1 MLKQFNH
8 VLYTAITIVLMCA
21 CGDDE
26 APVVPESTDYKITI
40 PAYLGDVPDS
50 PSDNTL
56 TKNGVAL
63 GRMLFYEK
71 ILSRDSSLSCGS
83 CHKQEFGFSD
93 GLTFSTGIDD
103 QIVDRN
109 SMAISNAL
117 WQQFFFWDGRAAT
130 LEEQALKPIE
140 NSKEMDLD
148 PLVAVARLQATSNYP
163 GLFCEAFGSDSITTE
178 NLAKAISQ
186 FERTLVST
194 NSRYD
199 RFKMGEETFTASEQL
214 GEQLFYIHPEAG
226 TTRGANCGDCHA
238 SFLQMDALFHNNGLD
253 ENPSD
258 KGLGKV
264 TFDPNDFGKFKT
276 PSLRNIEL
284 TGPYMH
290 DGRFETLEEVLNHYN
305 EHVKL
310 GTTTDP
316 LLLASNEE
324 NAAPELRLTD
334 EEKTAIID
342 FLKTLTDNEF
352 ITTPAFSDP
361 FEE

>member
-1 MLKQFNH
+1 MVNSYHIVFLII
-8 VLYTAITIVLMCA
+8 TALLVGA
-21 CGDDE
+21 CNDDDT
-26 APVVPESTDYKITI
+26 PGVPTTENYDITI
-40 PAYLGDVPDS
+40 PSYLGNLPDS
-50 PSDNTL
+50 PEDNPL

-71 ILSRDSSLSCGS
+71 MLSRDTSVSCGS

-93 GLTFSTGIDD
+93 GLAFSNGIDD
-103 QIVDRN
+103 QVVDRN
-109 SMAISNAL
+109 SMAISNTL

-130 LEEQALKPIE
+130 LEEQVLMPIE
-140 NSKEMDLD
+140 NPKEMDLD
-148 PLVAVARLQATSNYP
+148 PLVAVSRLQATSNYP
-163 GLFCEAFGSDSITTE
+163 CLFASAFGSDSITTD
-178 NLAKAISQ
+178 NLAKAIAQ

-199 RFKMGEETFTASEQL
+199 RFKMGTETFTESEQL

-226 TTRGANCGDCHA
+226 KVRGANCGDCHA

-253 ENPSD
+253 ANPDD

-290 DGRFETLEEVLNHYN
+290 DGRFETLEEVLDHYN
-305 EHVKL
+305 EHVKS

-316 LLLASNEE
+316 LLFASNEE
-324 NAAPELRLTD
+324 NAAPELRLTED
-334 EEKTAIID
+334 EKSAILD
-342 FLKTLTDNEF
+342 FLHTLTDNDF
-352 ITTPAFSDP
+352 VTNPSFSDP
-361 FEE
+361 FKD